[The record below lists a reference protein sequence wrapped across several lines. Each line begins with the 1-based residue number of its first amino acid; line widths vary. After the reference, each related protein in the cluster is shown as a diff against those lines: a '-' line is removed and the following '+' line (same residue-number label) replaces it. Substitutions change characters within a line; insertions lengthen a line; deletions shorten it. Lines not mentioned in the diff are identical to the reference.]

1 MKPLGVRLCNWLEIS
16 RYLLIS
22 LGVFVA
28 EFKSDP
34 QQQLII
40 ISAFFVISIAGLTG
54 VEGLWLGKYASS
66 ISGYTD
72 SGRYQK
78 QSAINNLSLAITSI
92 LATLLSWGVMAHLAL
107 LSALCTFLF
116 LSGINHALDD
126 ICSVNRSF
134 RNMFRPIASL
144 LLITLSLKYIL
155 AVLA

>member
-116 LSGINHALDD
+116 LSGINHALDA
-126 ICSVNRSF
+126 IYSCNRSL

>member
-16 RYLLIS
+16 RYILIS

-78 QSAINNLSLAITSI
+78 QSALNNLSLAITSI

-116 LSGINHALDD
+116 LSGMNHALDA
-126 ICSVNRSF
+126 ICSSNRSL

-155 AVLA
+155 AALA